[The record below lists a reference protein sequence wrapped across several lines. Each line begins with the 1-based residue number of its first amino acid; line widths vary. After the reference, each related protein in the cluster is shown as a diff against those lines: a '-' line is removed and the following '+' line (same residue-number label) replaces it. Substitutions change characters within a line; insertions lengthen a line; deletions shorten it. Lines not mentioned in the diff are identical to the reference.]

1 MLYLATKRRIAVNLL
16 SVSVCLLCVCFEA
29 QAQDELVPQQSVPPP
44 IKYIPENERARLNE
58 ARDEKSR
65 ARLSLEL
72 ADGRLLRAAQL
83 TEAQSYNNA
92 STELGVYQAIIAD
105 VMGFLRK
112 SAKVRN
118 KLRDIYKRLELTL
131 RAHGSRIEGIRR
143 TTPFEHAGNVR
154 SVSDETKRARTEAL
168 NAFYGDN
175 VVSDTEAEP
184 AVSDNKDST
193 NSTSEDSAKQQ
204 P

>member
-1 MLYLATKRRIAVNLL
+1 MFYFVTKRRIAVNLL
-16 SVSVCLLCVCFEA
+16 SVSVCLLLVCFEA

-44 IKYIPENERARLNE
+44 IKYIPEGERAKLND

-72 ADGRLLRAAQL
+72 ADWRLLRAAQL
-83 TEAQSYNNA
+83 TEAQSYNSA
-92 STELGVYQAIIAD
+92 STELGVYHAIIDD

-112 SAKVRN
+112 SGKVRN

-154 SVSDETKRARTEAL
+154 SVIDSTKRARTEAL
-168 NAFYGDN
+168 NSFYGDN
-175 VVSDTEAEP
+175 VVSDAEAE
-184 AVSDNKDST
+184 AEVSDNKGSTDPTSDDSP
-193 NSTSEDSAKQQ
+193 KQE

>member
-1 MLYLATKRRIAVNLL
+1 MFYLATKRRIALSLL
-16 SVSVCLLCVCFEA
+16 SVSVCLLFGCLEA

-44 IKYIPENERARLNE
+44 VKYIPENERAKLNE

-72 ADGRLLRAAQL
+72 AEWRLLRAAQL

-92 STELGVYQAIIAD
+92 STELGVYQALIAD

-143 TTPFEHAGNVR
+143 TTPFEHADNVR
-154 SVSDETKRARTEAL
+154 SVFDGTKRARTEAL

-184 AVSDNKDST
+184 DVSENKDSID
-193 NSTSEDSAKQQ
+193 STPEDSAKQE